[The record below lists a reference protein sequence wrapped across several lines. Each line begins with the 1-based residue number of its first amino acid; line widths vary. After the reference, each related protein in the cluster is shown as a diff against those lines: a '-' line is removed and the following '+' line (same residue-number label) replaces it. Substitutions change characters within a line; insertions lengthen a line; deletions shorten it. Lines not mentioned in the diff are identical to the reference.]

1 MEADALFRN
10 YLGVLAAMLLF
21 GCQEKPKPT
30 LALHENPNPEKEV
43 KIGNREL
50 SPAFKAYWYNGEA
63 EVSSYTLE
71 QARYGELRQGL
82 AVLIY
87 VTEPFLK
94 KEQVKA
100 DRAKPGDINVLKL
113 NYTKK
118 FHTGLYP
125 YSIMTSTFMPTK
137 QQGHALKVS
146 SSMQEWCGHV
156 YTQLKNRDQFEI
168 RSHSYF
174 EGEADKSYDL
184 EKTWLEDEL
193 WTLIRIA
200 PEELPVGEIQIIPA
214 MEAARL
220 KHSDFKA
227 YTAQLS
233 LTESIGGT
241 LTYTIQ
247 YPELNRNL
255 SIQFEKAAP
264 HKILGWQEQF
274 RSGFGSKAKVLT
286 TKATLKK
293 TLLTPYWTKNKNAD
307 GQLRQELL
315 LD

>member
-1 MEADALFRN
+1 METVTLFRN
-10 YLGVLAAMLLF
+10 YFGILATLVVL

-43 KIGNREL
+43 KIGKREL
-50 SPAFKAYWYNGEA
+50 SPDFKAYWYNGEA

-71 QARYGELRQGL
+71 QARYGELRQGH

-100 DRAKPGDINVLKL
+100 DRAKPEDVNVLKL

-156 YTQLKNRDQFEI
+156 YTQLNNRDLFKI

-174 EGEADKSYDL
+174 EGEADKSYAL

-200 PEELPVGEIQIIPA
+200 PEELPAGEIQLIPG

-220 KHSDFKA
+220 KHFELKA

-233 LTESIGGT
+233 LTESTGGT

-247 YPELNRNL
+247 YPDLNRNL

-264 HKILGWQEQF
+264 HKILAWEEQF
-274 RSGFGSKAKVLT
+274 RSGFGSKARVLT
-286 TKATLKK
+286 TKATLKE